1 MAFWFRA
8 RLYWCEELNV
18 PAVRPAQ
25 DKCGTYVDVP
35 LTAPGDA
42 RPAFQ
47 RELDMVRDAIV
58 NEFGD
63 SKLAEV
69 LVPNDEVVVLNKIPG
84 YPDQADEVVV
94 RGRILGHRFF
104 DVEAGTWRFRPLYA
118 AVTHM
123 VEEGIGHYAVVA
135 LPKLARG
142 YDIHR
147 SDIVRSSLPVEKYRH
162 VALATADGRWW
173 GVGKWIRGRIRVFK
187 SWKSREELP
196 KPRPSNVTD
205 AVMLNRDHMSRK
217 AEASVR
223 FLGEVADRYR
233 KPLLVSYSGGK
244 DSLVA
249 LDLAHALGREL
260 YVLFND
266 TGLEPP
272 ETYENLEAV
281 SSRYGVEIIHAS
293 AGDRFWDAI
302 ERFGPPSRDYRWC
315 CKVIK
320 LGPIT
325 ETIKNRFPNGAISVV
340 GQRMYES
347 LSRARLPRISPS
359 RWVKG
364 VVVVAPIHDWT
375 ALEVW
380 LYIFMK
386 GLPYNRAYEKGFDRL
401 GCVVCPANELAEL
414 REVSQQYP
422 DVWSRMESALRR
434 HVEDRA
440 IRFGLWRWRKG
451 IPGDLA
457 RYVKGLKNGRELPV
471 SLTRRGDTVEMRL
484 SMEPNRQ
491 TMLHLLSM
499 VGKVSGEDT
508 LRVEGR
514 YGRVAVTGDGHRYVL
529 AGDERAVT
537 EAAAVIARSAICGN
551 CDLCVQWCPTGAL
564 VRTGPDR
571 HFAVDTD
578 KCIHCLLCS
587 RACPSAQYLVYRN
600 MGDDDPHT

>member
-1 MAFWFRA
+1 MAFWFKS
-8 RLYWCEELNV
+8 RLYWCEEANV
-18 PAVRPAQ
+18 PAVRPVR
-25 DKCGTYVDVP
+25 DKCGSFVEVP

-42 RPAFQ
+42 RPAFP
-47 RELDMVRDAIV
+47 RELETVRDAV
-58 NEFGD
+58 LNEFGD
-63 SKLAEV
+63 PKLADM
-69 LVPNDEVVVLNKIPG
+69 LVPNGEMVVLNKIPG

-94 RGRILGHRFF
+94 RGRIVGHRFF
-104 DVEAGTWRFRPLYA
+104 DVETGRWRFRPLYA

-123 VEEGIGHYAVVA
+123 VEEGVGYYAVVS

-147 SDIVRSSLPVEKYRH
+147 SDIVRSSLPEERYRH
-162 VALATADGRWW
+162 IALATADGRWW
-173 GVGKWIRGRIRVFK
+173 GVGKLMRGRIRVFK
-187 SWKSREELP
+187 SWRYREELP
-196 KPRPSNVTD
+196 PPRPSSMWD
-205 AVMLNRDHMSRK
+205 AVKLNGEHLSRK
-217 AEASVR
+217 AEEAVR
-223 FLGEVADRYR
+223 FLGDVADRYR
-233 KPLLVSYSGGK
+233 KPMVVSYSGGK

-249 LDLAHALGREL
+249 LDLAHMLGREL

-272 ETYENLEAV
+272 ETYENLKEV
-281 SSRYGVEIIHAS
+281 SSRYGVEVIWAS
-293 AGDRFWDAI
+293 AGDRFWDAM

-325 ETIKNRFPNGAISVV
+325 QALRRRFPNGVISVV

-364 VVVVAPIHDWT
+364 VVVASPIHDWT

-386 GLPYNRAYEKGFDRL
+386 GLPYNRAYERGFDRL

-414 REVSQQYP
+414 RAVAEQYP
-422 DVWSRMESALRR
+422 ETWGRMEEALRR
-434 HVEDRA
+434 HVGDAAVRL
-440 IRFGLWRWRKG
+440 GLWRWRRRV
-451 IPGDLA
+451 PGDLA
-457 RYVKGLKNGRELPV
+457 RYVRGLKGERGIPV
-471 SLTRRGDTVEMRL
+471 ALTKRGDTLEMAL
-484 SMEPNRQ
+484 SREPNRE
-491 TMLHLLSM
+491 TMASLLSM
-499 VGKVSGEDT
+499 VGRGELGDSI
-508 LRVEGR
+508 RVEGR
-514 YGRVAVTGDGHRYVL
+514 YGRVEVKGDGRRYVL
-529 AGDERAVT
+529 AGDERAVVET
-537 EAAAVIARSAICGN
+537 AAVIARSAICGN
-551 CDLCVQWCPTGAL
+551 CDLCVEWCPTGAL

-571 HFAVDTD
+571 HFAVDHD

-600 MGDDDPHT
+600 MDDEDPHA